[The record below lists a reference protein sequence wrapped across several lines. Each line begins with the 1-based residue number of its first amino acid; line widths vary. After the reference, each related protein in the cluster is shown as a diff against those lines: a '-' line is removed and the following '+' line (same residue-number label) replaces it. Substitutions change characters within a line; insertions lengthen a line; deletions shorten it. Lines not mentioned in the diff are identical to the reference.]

1 MVSWK
6 GINSFRELIDLV
18 IDIVDNRFIVRYPE
32 LVSGACNDENISTG
46 DDDRASLKAG
56 HQ

>member
-6 GINSFRELIDLV
+6 GINSFWELIDLV